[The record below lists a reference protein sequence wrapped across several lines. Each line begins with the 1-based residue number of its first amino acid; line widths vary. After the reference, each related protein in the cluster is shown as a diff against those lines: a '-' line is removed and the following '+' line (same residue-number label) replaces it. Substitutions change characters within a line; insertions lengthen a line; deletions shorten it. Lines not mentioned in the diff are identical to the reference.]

1 MNWLRDEPADDCSG
15 IAQSPGHR
23 FESAPSPWP
32 GTSCVSSPYA
42 NRAGTHAATQ
52 PYSPALRG
60 AARPLQASPA
70 QSRVTAA
77 SSHQYNQRSPPP
89 TFRAVQGGN
98 TTSLLGTF
106 AASAPRA
113 DKENS
118 PSPELSPLR
127 THTAA
132 AHRPTPDRAVSG
144 DRDRAAHT
152 RAAFEQPLQRA
163 GNMQT
168 DTVMQEAS
176 AAGTALLPAAKQAPH
191 AAQVCAFTELFGFLW
206 LAR

>member
-1 MNWLRDEPADDCSG
+1 M
-15 IAQSPGHR
+15 
-23 FESAPSPWP
+23 
-32 GTSCVSSPYA
+32 
-42 NRAGTHAATQ
+42 
-52 PYSPALRG
+52 
-60 AARPLQASPA
+60 
-70 QSRVTAA
+70 
-77 SSHQYNQRSPPP
+77 
-89 TFRAVQGGN
+89 
-98 TTSLLGTF
+98 LGTF